1 MCNTISL
8 TCPKIVVIL
17 LACVTSK
24 CGSSFSYSIRLTF
37 FLFHS
42 SIILLFKQAYTQ
54 NSSKHILFYSSKQ
67 TTKIDAHITQNMCN
81 TISLACP
88 KIVVILLAYVTS
100 KCGSSFFYSTRLTFF
115 LFHSSIILL
124 FKQAYT
130 QNSSKHILFYSS
142 KQTNK
147 IDAHITQNMC
157 NTISLACPKIV
168 VILLAYI
175 TSKCGSSS
183 FYSTMLTFFLF
194 HSSIIYWSTH
204 APFKY

>member
-17 LACVTSK
+17 LAYVTSK

-42 SIILLFKQAYTQ
+42 SIILLFKQAYIQ
-54 NSSKHILFYSSKQ
+54 NSSKQ

-88 KIVVILLAYVTS
+88 KIVVILLAYVIS

-175 TSKCGSSS
+175 TSKW
-183 FYSTMLTFFLF
+183 FFFL
-194 HSSIIYWSTH
+194 
-204 APFKY
+204 